1 MNNYQNQF
9 KRDLKIR
16 GFSGRTIG
24 SYVRHVDTYLNHYN
38 HQIDPHSSMQVKD
51 FFHYLMQER
60 NISRSYTTS
69 ARLEKAYE
77 RSLYYRHHRNSS
89 TIGWILEKDYDRL
102 VLSPHI
108 DLRGEFIYSFEPL
121 TPEDQNNVESRI
133 PRDKMA
139 E

>member
-1 MNNYQNQF
+1 MMYESENRCLSDIDEQVRIVKQF
-9 KRDLKIR
+9 
-16 GFSGRTIG
+16 
-24 SYVRHVDTYLNHYN
+24 
-38 HQIDPHSSMQVKD
+38 
-51 FFHYLMQER
+51 LMQQALRYGPSVARVVEHIWADSIQEAYQDAR
-60 NISRSYTTS
+60 ELMRLSYRYGS
-69 ARLEKAYE
+69 ARLEKACE